1 MKPAPSTEFLTI
13 PYSQMAGRQTCP
25 RYQWFEK
32 EEDMPEDTR
41 PLAPRW
47 RLPLIL
53 LLLPAPVFGFL
64 LLDALA
70 MRMTGRWPEWL
81 RQAAMASTDAVQ
93 LIPILLALGAGMA
106 LALLLNRRQWLEA
119 GCYTLAS
126 VLVASA
132 FTHALKPVIGRAR
145 PTVFEAEGLSGRRL
159 FDGSFDY
166 VSFPSGHATQAA
178 AFFAALAFAFPRLR
192 LPFAL
197 LGLWFALTRILIGV
211 HHPSDVIA
219 GLLVGLGTAIFIA
232 RIASRMGFVFRK

>member
-1 MKPAPSTEFLTI
+1 MS
-13 PYSQMAGRQTCP
+13 
-25 RYQWFEK
+25 
-32 EEDMPEDTR
+32 EDAR
-41 PLAPRW
+41 PPAPRW
-47 RLPLIL
+47 SLPLTF
-53 LLLPAPVFGFL
+53 LLLPAPVLGFL

-81 RQAAMASTDAVQ
+81 RQIAMASTDAVQ
-93 LIPILLALGAGMA
+93 LVPVLLALGAGMA
-106 LALLLNRRQWLEA
+106 LALLLNRRRWLET

-126 VLVASA
+126 VLMASA
-132 FTHALKPVIGRAR
+132 FTHALKPVVGRAR
-145 PTVFEAEGLSGRRL
+145 PTVFEAEGLAGRRL

-166 VSFPSGHATQAA
+166 VSFPSGHATHAA

-197 LGLWFALTRILIGV
+197 LGLWFALTRVLIGV

-219 GLLVGLGTAIFIA
+219 GLLVGLGAAILTA